1 MAGVYWTGADGNVY
15 LKSSSFDGVRKM
27 DGNSFDLAQRANLPI
42 VQGLTMIQD
51 PVEGGSATPPKGAT
65 EDTNNLTYGD
75 STADPDAAL
84 RNQLRGKISGRS
96 GEIDK
101 AYNSLFSA
109 LDELLRSRD
118 SELETQYGGQLKSA
132 ADSYA
137 EALPQ
142 IDSSY
147 AALGSYDST
156 QRGDAR
162 GKAKTG
168 FESTTKTIGENKNKD
183 KAALGQYGKEQR
195 AKFTADRDSAKRAIA
210 SSATTT
216 DVDALRGLSNDLDS
230 NLSQTGVT
238 RATLGTDGQAAK
250 ELSGL
255 TQDNGR
261 YQAAVDALES
271 IIKSSMAGDM
281 RDAAVEAITN
291 SSGLSDEEK
300 KKVQAQYGNTYAE
313 QAAL

>member
-15 LKSSSFDGVRKM
+15 LKSSNFSGVKKM
-27 DGNSFDLAQRANLPI
+27 DGTSFDLAQRANLPI
-42 VQGLTMIQD
+42 VAGLTMIQD
-51 PVEGGSATPPKGAT
+51 PVAGGSASPEYGAT
-65 EDTNNLTYGD
+65 IDTPRVTGD
-75 STADPDAAL
+75 APTVDKDAGL
-84 RNQLRGKISGRS
+84 RSQLKGKITGRS
-96 GEIDK
+96 GEIDS

-109 LDELLRSRD
+109 LDDLLRSRD
-118 SELETQYGGQLKSA
+118 ADLETQYGGQLKNA

-168 FESTTKTIGENKNKD
+168 FESTTKTIGDNKQKD
-183 KAALGQYGKEQR
+183 KAALGQYGNEQR
-195 AKFTADRDSAKRAIA
+195 AKFSADRDAAKRAID
-210 SSATTT
+210 SSASTT
-216 DVDALRGLSNDLDS
+216 DVDALRGLSNDLDAT
-230 NLSQTGVT
+230 LSQTGVT
-238 RATLGTDGQAAK
+238 RATLGTECQAAK
-250 ELSGL
+250 DLSGL

-261 YQAAVDALES
+261 YQEAINALDS

-281 RDAAVEAITN
+281 KDAAVQAITT
-291 SSGLSDEEK
+291 SAGLSDDEK
-300 KKVQAQYGNTYAE
+300 KKVQSQYGNTYAE